1 MNSWDKTIQL
11 IENKY
16 YQGQMEIL
24 KSTSRSTSYDIV
36 DTSISQT
43 AGGETADFTS
53 LAGTDTLAVIV
64 LVLCYLTST
73 QKWGIFKTREVGD
86 TGNNDGD
93 ETIQLL
99 TSANGGSSPTGT
111 RFQQQLI
118 IPARGTDP
126 GKFEYWTTSG
136 QTINDGLAMT
146 YWGRI
151 MR

>member
-1 MNSWDKTIQL
+1 MANSWGIND
-11 IENKY
+11 KY
-16 YQGQMEIL
+16 YVGNIEIL
-24 KSTSRSTSYDIV
+24 KSTERNASYDIV
-36 DTSISQT
+36 DTSVST
-43 AGGETADFTS
+43 SAGGETADFSS
-53 LAGTDTLAVIV
+53 LAGTDTFAVII
-64 LVLCYLTST
+64 LVVCYLTST

-86 TGNNDGD
+86 TGDSDGD

-118 IPARGTDP
+118 IPAHGTDP

-146 YWGRI
+146 YWGRVKV
-151 MR
+151 